1 MANGISL
8 DTSDMSGFAPG
19 MTERE
24 VNQRIRDLMA
34 AAAEPAPAA
43 APAETLVRGVD
54 YDTESS
60 SMRLSPKAQA
70 VLGFNR

>member
-1 MANGISL
+1 MANGICL
-8 DTSDMSGFAPG
+8 DTSDMSGFASG
-19 MTERE
+19 MTEQE
-24 VNQRIRDLMA
+24 VNLRIRDLMTA
-34 AAAEPAPAA
+34 AA

-54 YDTESS
+54 YDTDSS